1 MIMKTHE
8 LRLQITCIAM
18 HRNFITE
25 RITRADSGE
34 FTNNN
39 DGINW
44 INRVPV
50 GLSAWERVASKLTCR
65 LRARILPRPHRRD
78 SGALRRRVIDYLT

>member
-1 MIMKTHE
+1 MKTHE

-39 DGINW
+39 DGIN
-44 INRVPV
+44 
-50 GLSAWERVASKLTCR
+50 
-65 LRARILPRPHRRD
+65 
-78 SGALRRRVIDYLT
+78 

>member
-1 MIMKTHE
+1 MRIKIFSVYTKIYMIMKTHE

-39 DGINW
+39 DGIN
-44 INRVPV
+44 
-50 GLSAWERVASKLTCR
+50 
-65 LRARILPRPHRRD
+65 
-78 SGALRRRVIDYLT
+78 